1 MKPNQFEYSI
11 SFIHNNLPGYI
22 RKLYEVFITLENEIY
37 SQLKLAY
44 ETNPYSTNNYISLVK
59 HNRLQFIQFYRY
71 IMSRNNQVIF
81 QKIMQ
86 DKIKHDFTQ
95 IQHDFHLKDIE
106 DIISFGSG
114 GDIEAP
120 LQSIEGFIS
129 SAPFK
134 CFYGNSSI
142 HDKLPLIC
150 IEPRVA
156 DTLVLGGPRGD
167 RFWNIEISN
176 NDLGNNSLLDDLG
189 SVLKID
195 VNHVF
200 SYFLHKLFDYINCNV
215 KSLDFDWE
223 MYTAFHNMINSE
235 DEVFKNNCE
244 TMLNNYTNIVA
255 GSAILTYMSY
265 AGKLL
270 GAKEDMCNWLYTKFV
285 KDQVNDI
292 EKGEYFKNV
301 DITAFTDM
309 QRSSSS
315 YSSDKG
321 PGDTNTIGKDEID
334 KEAMKLRQ
342 FQKGS
347 VSFNPN
353 ILYKCLRLNYS
364 NWCTCINLIMQ
375 VERRRQKPH
384 ELSQGPFYRSK
395 IFDDTNIGHYVT
407 MARKILKEYISH
419 YYATYNAYVF
429 PDNKDGLLVAGD
441 FIKFV
446 SNRIMDND
454 IKHII
459 NAHCLNIF
467 DVHCKCMASHCPHP
481 RQLSD
486 YFIDP
491 ETALGTVSSL
501 KPVLNVL
508 ADLFM
513 RYTYIVMLT
522 GIFNNQSTIID
533 EQDALTGKSKKEL
546 FLEIYYG
553 LIRRV
558 KQFFENQ
565 DSWRHA
571 QIVLT
576 SREYMSKSQWENG
589 FFADYNATLKNIYTP
604 LTDFVENCHEQMANG
619 DIMNVRSALERVRSL
634 ITINPSEYPTLNF
647 NDDAKVNEDID
658 DLLTEL
664 YDIHPMSVIV
674 ELAKAYKYSGAENI
688 ANYADISNSS
698 DFARAG
704 RLFPQNRITLDLLNK
719 TQLYEPKL
727 FTSLESAEELLAK
740 AEEDSLAGSNGN
752 YSFMGG
758 LSGSVTDEEE
768 NAERLGEK
776 ESSVTF
782 GNEAYAGIIEDASSK
797 RLSQFVENFNTFF
810 RKAIIG
816 QENITLTIKK

>member
-11 SFIHNNLPGYI
+11 SFIHNNLPGYL

-37 SQLKLAY
+37 SQLKVAY
-44 ETNPYSTNNYISLVK
+44 ETNPYSTTNYLAMVK
-59 HNRLQFIQFYRY
+59 NDGLQFIQFYRY
-71 IMSRNNQVIF
+71 IMSRNNQIIF

-86 DKIKHDFTQ
+86 DKIRHDFTQ
-95 IQHDFHLKDIE
+95 GQHDFHLKGIE
-106 DIISFGSG
+106 EVMAFGSG

-120 LQSIEGFIS
+120 LNQIEGFIS

-134 CFYGNSSI
+134 PFRGPCMQA
-142 HDKLPLIC
+142 KLPLIC
-150 IEPRVA
+150 IEPHVA
-156 DTLVLGGPRGD
+156 DTVIVDGPRRD
-167 RFWNIEISN
+167 RFWNVEISN
-176 NDLGNNSLLDDLG
+176 NDLGNNSLLDDMV

-200 SYFLHKLFDYINCNV
+200 SYFLHKLLAYAHNV
-215 KSLDFDWE
+215 RTLQFSWE
-223 MYTAFHNMINSE
+223 EYTHFHTMINSE
-235 DEVFKNNCE
+235 DEVFKENCE
-244 TMLNNYTNIVA
+244 TMLTNYSDIVT

-270 GAKEDMCNWLYTKFV
+270 GAKEDMCNWLYTKFI

-309 QRSSSS
+309 QKSGNQ
-315 YSSDKG
+315 YVSDKG
-321 PGDTNTIGKDEID
+321 PGDTNVIGKDEVD

-342 FQKGS
+342 FQKSS

-375 VERRRQKPH
+375 VGRRRRKVDEVAP
-384 ELSQGPFYRSK
+384 GPFYSSLTAYEN
-395 IFDDTNIGHYVT
+395 TNIAHYVT
-407 MARKILKEYISH
+407 IAQSILKEYISH

-429 PDNKDGLLVAGD
+429 PDTKDGLLVAGD

-454 IKHII
+454 IKQII
-459 NAHCLNIF
+459 NSRCLNIF
-467 DVHCKCMASHCPHP
+467 DVHCKCVAASCSHP
-481 RQLSD
+481 QQLSD

-491 ETALGTVSSL
+491 TTALGTVSSL
-501 KPVLNVL
+501 KSVLNVL

-513 RYTYIVMLT
+513 LYTYIVMLT
-522 GIFNNQSTIID
+522 GVFNNQETIHD
-533 EQDALTGKSKKEL
+533 EPDALTGKSKKEL

-553 LIRRV
+553 LIRRA
-558 KQFFENQ
+558 KQFFENR
-565 DSWRHA
+565 DGWRHA
-571 QIVLT
+571 QIVIT
-576 SREYMSKSQWENG
+576 SRDFISKSQWENG

-604 LTDFVENCHEQMANG
+604 LTDFIENCHEQIANT
-619 DIMNVRSALERVRSL
+619 DILNVRAALERIRSP
-634 ITINPSEYPTLNF
+634 ITLNASSYPTINF
-647 NDDAKVNEDID
+647 NDDMKVNEDID
-658 DLLTEL
+658 GLLSEL

-674 ELAKAYKYSGAENI
+674 ELMKAYKYSGAENLT
-688 ANYADISNSS
+688 NYADVSDSS

-704 RLFPQNRITLDLLNK
+704 RLFPQNRVTLDLLNK
-719 TQLYEPKL
+719 TRLYEPKL
-727 FTSLESAEELLAK
+727 FTSLESAEELLTK

-758 LSGSVTDEEE
+758 LGGSVTDEEE
-768 NAERLGEK
+768 NAEQLGEQ
-776 ESSVTF
+776 ENSVTF
-782 GNEAYAGIIEDASSK
+782 GNEAYDGIIKDASSK
-797 RLSQFVENFNTFF
+797 RLNQFVENFNTFF
-810 RKAIIG
+810 RKVILG
-816 QENITLTIKK
+816 KETITLTIKK

>member
-11 SFIHNNLPGYI
+11 SFIHTNLPGYI

-44 ETNPYSTNNYISLVK
+44 ETNPYSTNNYLSMVK
-59 HNRLQFIQFYRY
+59 RDHIQFIQVYRY
-71 IMSRNNQVIF
+71 IMSRNNQIIF
-81 QKIMQ
+81 QKVMQ
-86 DKIKHDFTQ
+86 DRIKHDFTH
-95 IQHDFHLKDIE
+95 IQHGLHFKDIE
-106 DIISFGSG
+106 NTVAFGSG

-120 LQSIEGFIS
+120 LSAIEGFIS

-134 CFYGNSSI
+134 CSSGDYCI
-142 HDKLPLIC
+142 QDKLPLIC

-156 DTLVLGGPRGD
+156 DMAIAGGPRGD
-167 RFWNIEISN
+167 RFWNIEMSN
-176 NDLGNNSLLDDLG
+176 NDLGNNSLLDDMD

-200 SYFLHKLFDYINCNV
+200 SYFFYKLISHRVRQLNF
-215 KSLDFDWE
+215 SWE
-223 MYTAFHNMINSE
+223 EYELFHNAINSE
-235 DEVFKNNCE
+235 DESFKNDCE
-244 TMLNNYTNIVA
+244 TMLTNYTNVVT

-270 GAKEDMCNWLYTKFV
+270 GAKEDMCNWLYTKFI
-285 KDQVNDI
+285 KEQVNDI

-301 DITAFTDM
+301 DITSFADM
-309 QRSSSS
+309 QKSSNP
-315 YSSDKG
+315 YTSDRG
-321 PGDTNTIGKDEID
+321 PGDTNTIGKDEVD

-364 NWCTCINLIMQ
+364 NWCACINLIMQ
-375 VERRRQKPH
+375 VGRRGSKFDVISP
-384 ELSQGPFYRSK
+384 GPFYTALAY
-395 IFDDTNIGHYVT
+395 DNTNIGHYIII
-407 MARKILKEYISH
+407 ARKILKEYISH
-419 YYATYNAYVF
+419 YYATYNAYIF

-454 IKHII
+454 IKQII
-459 NAHCLNIF
+459 NFHCLNIF
-467 DVHCKCMASHCPHP
+467 DVHCKCIVDSCPHP

-486 YFIDP
+486 YFIYP
-491 ETALGTVSSL
+491 ETALGVVSSL

-513 RYTYIVMLT
+513 RYSYIVMLT
-522 GIFNNQSTIID
+522 GIFNNQSAIMD
-533 EQDALTGKSKKEL
+533 EPDALTGKSKKEL

-553 LIRRV
+553 LIRHV

-565 DSWRHA
+565 DGWRHA
-571 QIVLT
+571 QIVIT
-576 SREYMSKSQWENG
+576 GREYISKSQWKNG
-589 FFADYNATLKNIYTP
+589 FFADYDATLKNIYTP
-604 LTDFVENCHEQMANG
+604 LTNFVENCHEQMANA
-619 DIMNVRSALERVRSL
+619 DILNVRSALERVRSP
-634 ITINPSEYPTLNF
+634 ITINLSEYPGIEF
-647 NDDAKVNEDID
+647 NDDTKFNEYVD
-658 DLLTEL
+658 DLLSEL
-664 YDIHPMSVIV
+664 YDIHPISVVV
-674 ELAKAYKYSGAENI
+674 ELTKAYKYSGAENI
-688 ANYADISNSS
+688 TNYTDISNSS

-719 TQLYEPKL
+719 TRLYEPKL
-727 FTSLESAEELLAK
+727 FTSLESAEELLTK
-740 AEEDSLAGSNGN
+740 AEEDAMAGNNGN

-758 LSGSVTDEEE
+758 LGGSVTDEEE
-768 NAERLGEK
+768 NAEQLGEK
-776 ESSVTF
+776 ENSVTF
-782 GNEAYAGIIEDASSK
+782 GNEAYAGIIKDTSSK

-810 RKAIIG
+810 RKTIIG
-816 QENITLTIKK
+816 QDTITLKLKK